1 MRRSNRRKEIIEII
15 EDNESS
21 NDDNKIEE
29 INQLSSSSSSIQSLN
44 DKNKYINL
52 FNISLNEDP
61 IRILDSFERELKLIN
76 QKFIQLKKVFI
87 KIYKIKQNNINSII
101 NTNQSSS
108 ENKNIESK
116 KNSEESLNRKKSS
129 SNQEMSSS
137 FVSHQNN
144 NFKEHFF
151 DYKQFSKK
159 KEKILN
165 EYEKKS
171 EIYKNNNNEKDWI
184 FKGKKEENLNNLIKG
199 NIGLNEDQKIS
210 NVIEQ
215 TGDSLDDLYNDEI
228 NTNTIKRNTE
238 IKNKNKN
245 LNNNVNLDN
254 KNIKNNEI
262 IDISDNDEDENIL
275 GKKRKKNEEKS
286 FEID

>member
-1 MRRSNRRKEIIEII
+1 
-15 EDNESS
+15 
-21 NDDNKIEE
+21 
-29 INQLSSSSSSIQSLN
+29 
-44 DKNKYINL
+44 
-52 FNISLNEDP
+52 
-61 IRILDSFERELKLIN
+61 
-76 QKFIQLKKVFI
+76 
-87 KIYKIKQNNINSII
+87 
-101 NTNQSSS
+101 
-108 ENKNIESK
+108 
-116 KNSEESLNRKKSS
+116 
-129 SNQEMSSS
+129 MSSS
-137 FVSHQNN
+137 FGSHQNN

-159 KEKILN
+159 KEKIFN

-184 FKGKKEENLNNLIKG
+184 FKEKKDENLNNLIKE
-199 NIGLNEDQKIS
+199 NIGLNEEQKSS
-210 NVIEQ
+210 NIIEQ
-215 TGDSLDDLYNDEI
+215 IGDSLEDLYNDEI

-262 IDISDNDEDENIL
+262 IDISDNDEEDNIL

>member
-1 MRRSNRRKEIIEII
+1 MRRSNRKKEIIEII

-137 FVSHQNN
+137 YVSHQNN

-159 KEKILN
+159 KEKIFN

-184 FKGKKEENLNNLIKG
+184 FKEKKEENLNNLIKE
-199 NIGLNEDQKIS
+199 NIGLNEEPKNS
-210 NVIEQ
+210 NIIEQ
-215 TGDSLDDLYNDEI
+215 TGDSLEDLYNDEI

-238 IKNKNKN
+238 IKKNKN
-245 LNNNVNLDN
+245 LNNNINLDN

-262 IDISDNDEDENIL
+262 IDISDNDEEDNIL

>member
-1 MRRSNRRKEIIEII
+1 MRRSNRKKEIIEII

-29 INQLSSSSSSIQSLN
+29 INQLSSSSSSLQTPNEQSN
-44 DKNKYINL
+44 YINL
-52 FNISLNEDP
+52 LNISLNEDP
-61 IRILDSFERELKLIN
+61 IKILDSFERELKLIN

-137 FVSHQNN
+137 FGSHQNN

-159 KEKILN
+159 KEKIFN

-238 IKNKNKN
+238 IKKNKN
-245 LNNNVNLDN
+245 LNNNINLDN

-262 IDISDNDEDENIL
+262 IDISDNDEEDNIL

>member
-1 MRRSNRRKEIIEII
+1 
-15 EDNESS
+15 
-21 NDDNKIEE
+21 
-29 INQLSSSSSSIQSLN
+29 
-44 DKNKYINL
+44 
-52 FNISLNEDP
+52 
-61 IRILDSFERELKLIN
+61 
-76 QKFIQLKKVFI
+76 
-87 KIYKIKQNNINSII
+87 
-101 NTNQSSS
+101 
-108 ENKNIESK
+108 
-116 KNSEESLNRKKSS
+116 
-129 SNQEMSSS
+129 MSSS

-184 FKGKKEENLNNLIKG
+184 FKEKKDENLNNLIKE
-199 NIGLNEDQKIS
+199 NIGLNEEQKSS
-210 NVIEQ
+210 NIIEQ
-215 TGDSLDDLYNDEI
+215 IGDSLEDLYNDEI

-262 IDISDNDEDENIL
+262 IDISDNDEEDDIL